1 MKKLSWRVLLALAL
15 FLAWLAIAG
24 SLRARNAEQVQA
36 YLSQRTGVQAMA
48 WKSTVLMFQQGLDI
62 YLQEYILRP
71 DVVELVGRAG
81 DAEQRDL
88 ARTLLYRRLYGTYRM
103 LGEKGLRQL
112 HFHLPDGTSL
122 LRFHAPDQFG
132 DDLLGFRYAVRIA
145 QQQMQAVSGFEVGRN
160 MTAFR
165 LVQPVYSE
173 DGRFLGSVELGLPF
187 ENLRLFIAELKQGFE
202 FNLLLNRAMID
213 EIIKT
218 DLTIHAPWPGDE
230 TYWLVEDPERAL
242 PGAPPPL
249 SAKVALLEELIGQKT
264 DIQEALRAGT
274 GGAFKLV
281 LNKAAYSANFTP
293 VRDMEGR
300 LAAYLVSYGSAPHLD
315 KLAMNY
321 WANMITPTLF
331 ILVLGYAGHRIL
343 ENRERLAQAYAESR
357 ALANRAQAASA
368 AKSQFLANMSH
379 EIRTPMNG
387 ILGMSSL
394 LLETPLNEEQRR
406 FAATVQTSCESLL
419 SVLNDILDF
428 SKIEAGRL
436 ELQQIA
442 FDVRTTLAGVADL
455 LSHGAQEKG
464 LSFAL
469 SVADEVPAALCGDPG
484 RLRQVLLNLG
494 GNAVK
499 FTARGEVRIDVEQL
513 EHDEGRVKLRF
524 NVRDTGIGIP
534 EDKQG
539 ELFQPFGQL
548 DASSTRA
555 FGGTGLGL
563 AISRRLVEIMGGT
576 IGVRSSLGE
585 GSCFWVELPFV
596 IASALPQSVGVSSR
610 TPTCT
615 ERALA
620 RILLAEDN
628 PVNRLVAVRLLEKLG
643 YHADTVEDG
652 LQALQALDDHRYD
665 LVLLDIQMPEVDGF
679 GVVEEVR
686 AGRRGSRNRQTPVI
700 AITAHAMKG
709 DQERCLQAG
718 MDDYLA
724 KPIRLDQLADKLD
737 RWLGLNTP

>member
-1 MKKLSWRVLLALAL
+1 MKKLGWRALLALAL
-15 FLAWLAIAG
+15 FLAWLAILG

-36 YLSQRTGVQAMA
+36 YLSQREGVQAMA

-62 YLQEYILRP
+62 YLQVYVLRP
-71 DVVELVGRAG
+71 EVIELLEQAA
-81 DAEQRDL
+81 DPHQRDQ
-88 ARTLLYRRLYGTYRM
+88 ARTLLYRRLYGTYLM
-103 LGEKGLRQL
+103 MGEKGLRQL
-112 HFHLPDGTSL
+112 HFHLPDGSSL

-132 DDLLGFRYAVRIA
+132 DDLFSFRYAVRIA
-145 QQQMQAVSGFEVGRN
+145 HQQKHAVSGFEVGRN

-165 LVQPVYSE
+165 LVQPVFSE

-187 ENLRLFIAELKQGFE
+187 ENLRLFVAELKQGFD
-202 FNLLLNRAMID
+202 FNLLLNRPMLEA
-213 EIIKT
+213 IIKEG
-218 DLTIHAPWPGDE
+218 LTIHEPWPGDKSQ
-230 TYWLVEDPERAL
+230 WLVEDPEREL
-242 PGAPPPL
+242 PDAPPAL
-249 SAKVALLEELIGQKT
+249 SAKAALLEELVGQRP
-264 DIQEALRAGT
+264 DIQQALRAGT
-274 GGAFKLV
+274 GGAYKLV

-293 VRDMEGR
+293 VQDIEGR
-300 LAAYLVSYGSAPHLD
+300 LAAYLVSYGAAPHLD

-321 WANMITPTLF
+321 GTNLIVPTLF
-331 ILVLGYAGHRIL
+331 VLLLGYAGHRIL
-343 ENRERLAQAYAESR
+343 ENRERLARSFAESR
-357 ALANRAQAASA
+357 ALAARAQAASA

-387 ILGMSSL
+387 ILGMSAL

-406 FAATVQTSCESLL
+406 YAATVQTSCESLL
-419 SVLNDILDF
+419 GVLNDILDF

-436 ELQQIA
+436 ELQSVA
-442 FDVRTTLAGVADL
+442 FDLRTTLAGVADL

-464 LSFAL
+464 LRFSL
-469 SVADEVPAALCGDPG
+469 RIADEVPAALCGDPG

-499 FTARGEVRIDVEQL
+499 FTARGDIRIDVERL
-513 EHDEGRVKLRF
+513 ERQDDQVRLRF
-524 NVRDTGIGIP
+524 NVSDTGIGIP

-576 IGVRSSLGE
+576 IGVQSALSE
-585 GSCFWVELPFV
+585 GSCFWVELPFSV
-596 IASALPQSVGVSSR
+596 ASALPKSVALSSR
-610 TPTCT
+610 APTRT
-615 ERALA
+615 ERDMA

-628 PVNRLVAVRLLEKLG
+628 PVNRLVALRLLEKLG

-724 KPIRLDQLADKLD
+724 KPIRLEQLADKLD
-737 RWLGLNTP
+737 RWLSSTTS